1 MAIDFN
7 LNLGKRRDA
16 VPPAG
21 NGPALQRYSATQLLF
36 LDRLTRLVRKVH
48 LHGRYLVPT
57 DRRMQLL
64 NRALLSTFCD
74 CRELG
79 IETEARAVLAGLQRE
94 MSLALP
100 APEHPL

>member
-7 LNLGKRRDA
+7 LGKKRDA
-16 VPPAG
+16 VLPAG
-21 NGPALQRYSATQLLF
+21 NAAGLQRYTGMQRMYLE
-36 LDRLTRLVRKVH
+36 RLTRLVRKVH

-74 CRELG
+74 CRDLG
-79 IETEARAVLAGLQRE
+79 VETEARAVLAGLQRE
-94 MSLALP
+94 MRLSLP
-100 APEHPL
+100 APEGSR